1 MTRDEARAWFTRFL
15 LERVRRE
22 DYPSTTQ
29 LDLIE
34 ESIPATGAHDLAPLC
49 SSLASAGRLAGY
61 LATER
66 FYEIGS
72 PSGLAEA
79 SALLAHRAGR

>member
-34 ESIPATGAHDLAPLC
+34 ESIPRRMLPEYLRVLGDKVTHDRFPSIPLLQRIQRVIDDLPH
-49 SSLASAGRLAGY
+49 SDHEPVGVDRP
-61 LATER
+61 R
-66 FYEIGS
+66 
-72 PSGLAEA
+72 
-79 SALLAHRAGR
+79 